1 MLLVQV
7 IKIIIAEKIGKQLF
21 CVKNKMN
28 INKWTWKYHPHEKC
42 NYKLNSTMS
51 DTNIKNLKSC
61 QNMIWKQYTKR
72 LMHMPLIQRTNTKRN
87 SILSNID

>member
-28 INKWTWKYHPHEKC
+28 INK
-42 NYKLNSTMS
+42 
-51 DTNIKNLKSC
+51 
-61 QNMIWKQYTKR
+61 
-72 LMHMPLIQRTNTKRN
+72 
-87 SILSNID
+87 